1 MDPLRERFQVID
13 RLARFNLDD
22 ALHAAPTLSRVQHQV
37 RVNLKRSSL
46 DGRVPLLADVGH
58 DVVLALELGLEVA
71 DDPVVLELLP
81 DWSDEDRHAASGC
94 EITADSTT
102 DYARLTIGD
111 FLSIMDEPTVIQIDT
126 PESTKTGKSILIVDD
141 DRSALDTLARL
152 LKLEGFSVATAADA
166 ETGITLAEQ
175 MRPNAIILDL
185 RMPVV
190 NGIQM
195 LRRLRSHPDLVDV
208 PVGMVTGDY
217 FMPEATAAEIKSLG
231 ASLRFKPMWLEDL
244 LALARTLVAV

>member
-1 MDPLRERFQVID
+1 
-13 RLARFNLDD
+13 
-22 ALHAAPTLSRVQHQV
+22 
-37 RVNLKRSSL
+37 
-46 DGRVPLLADVGH
+46 
-58 DVVLALELGLEVA
+58 
-71 DDPVVLELLP
+71 
-81 DWSDEDRHAASGC
+81 
-94 EITADSTT
+94 
-102 DYARLTIGD
+102 
-111 FLSIMDEPTVIQIDT
+111 MDEPTVIQLDT
-126 PESTKTGKSILIVDD
+126 PESTKPGKSILIVDD

>member
-1 MDPLRERFQVID
+1 
-13 RLARFNLDD
+13 
-22 ALHAAPTLSRVQHQV
+22 
-37 RVNLKRSSL
+37 
-46 DGRVPLLADVGH
+46 
-58 DVVLALELGLEVA
+58 
-71 DDPVVLELLP
+71 
-81 DWSDEDRHAASGC
+81 
-94 EITADSTT
+94 
-102 DYARLTIGD
+102 
-111 FLSIMDEPTVIQIDT
+111 MDEPTVIQIDT
-126 PESTKTGKSILIVDD
+126 PEATKPSKSILIVDD

-166 ETGITLAEQ
+166 ETGLTLAEQ

-190 NGIQM
+190 NGVQM

-217 FMPEATAAEIKSLG
+217 FMPESTAAEIKSLG

>member
-1 MDPLRERFQVID
+1 MR
-13 RLARFNLDD
+13 
-22 ALHAAPTLSRVQHQV
+22 
-37 RVNLKRSSL
+37 
-46 DGRVPLLADVGH
+46 
-58 DVVLALELGLEVA
+58 
-71 DDPVVLELLP
+71 
-81 DWSDEDRHAASGC
+81 
-94 EITADSTT
+94 
-102 DYARLTIGD
+102 D

-126 PESTKTGKSILIVDD
+126 PESSKSGKSILIVDD